1 MLDGIMGTI
10 DQQVDDKK
18 DLLRANPGMQGTVG
32 KDLIGVMALQKMQKE
47 KQAAENELMLAQ
59 QNNPSTIK
67 EQLEREVAG
76 LTQSEMALQTAGI
89 MNQRQQQQQQR
100 QQRPPQQQRPQ
111 GIQQAARPPMG
122 GAPRPPMGG
131 APMAG
136 APRPMPQG
144 AGIAGAPRPPMM
156 ASGGIVGFQ
165 RGGPMPSKE
174 EDVPSG
180 FEKVAGDVLKWAK
193 DNPIEAVAAGM
204 MFVPGIGWMGSGA
217 LRGAAATLKAGKA
230 LYSKAKAVDYGSKL
244 KKAVDV
250 AKATPGKAADIAKA
264 SVTRPSTKN
273 FRIDHKTGARNPVGR
288 EYSPGMTATTGA
300 GIMGAKKIFGGDD
313 AQAQQDFTIDQ
324 IRSDIQTN
332 RDMLDAKIPS
342 DESNPVIRNA
352 LQDALNA
359 KKQNQ
364 GGTGGTGGLAGT
376 QTGSNYQEMLADK
389 MNTGVTD
396 AQEIKAQ
403 AQGDEVMGRLPEG
416 MKDTLTS
423 MSKTQEQMDQARTA
437 ETTSARADY
446 DKNYDAAGLKSR
458 RDATDAELR
467 RQLTPEAL
475 KDQRLRAG
483 AVQRGGL
490 AGARAR
496 ADNRADA
503 RRYKLYNDA
512 ANNYANDMKADVEK
526 VKAVDTRVGAYM
538 DRLYADRV
546 ASVQVFGDLT
556 IAEQQAVTEAR
567 NRFQAQ
573 NEAAM
578 EAVLTVLGFESQE
591 RVASAVRAEAAIPA
605 LLQIGQTL
613 KANKQ
618 KSIDA
623 FMDGFEYK
631 QAPDATE
638 YDSMG
643 NIKNKGKAVVL
654 LEFTNSLD
662 KNFEFIENVLNQQI
676 ARLMQVDLPAFTS
689 GSGGGSPTID
699 TSGLQDGDL

>member
-76 LTQSEMALQTAGI
+76 LTQNEMALQTAGI

-100 QQRPPQQQRPQ
+100 QQRPQQQQRPQ

-131 APMAG
+131 APR
-136 APRPMPQG
+136 PPMPQG
-144 AGIAGAPRPPMM
+144 AGLAGAPRPPMM

-180 FEKVAGDVLKWAK
+180 FEKVAGDVLNWAK
-193 DNPIEAVAAGM
+193 DNPVEAVATGM
-204 MFVPGIGWMGSGA
+204 MFVPGIGWMGSTA
-217 LRGAAATLKAGKA
+217 LRAGAATLKAGKA
-230 LYSKAKAVDYGSKL
+230 LYSKAKAVDYGAKI
-244 KKAVDV
+244 KKATDA
-250 AKATPGKAADIAKA
+250 AKAVPGKAANVAKG

-288 EYSPGMTATTGA
+288 EYAPGRTAGTGA
-300 GIMGAKKIFGGDD
+300 GIMGLEKVFGGDD
-313 AQAQQDFTIDQ
+313 AQAQPQQVQPQGSTQDPQ
-324 IRSDIQTN
+324 ASN
-332 RDMLDAKIPS
+332 
-342 DESNPVIRNA
+342 ESNPEIRKA
-352 LQDALNA
+352 LEAALAA
-359 KKQNQ
+359 KQQNK
-364 GGTGGTGGLAGT
+364 GGTGGTGGAGGLAGT
-376 QTGSNYQEMLADK
+376 QTGSNYQEMLAEK

-403 AQGDEVMGRLPEG
+403 GQGDEVMGRLPEG
-416 MKDTLTS
+416 MENTLTS
-423 MSKTQEQMDQARTA
+423 MSKTQEQMQEARDTETA
-437 ETTSARADY
+437 SARADY
-446 DKNYDAAGLKSR
+446 DRNYDAAGLKSR

-496 ADNRADA
+496 AGNRADE

-546 ASVQVFGDLT
+546 ASVKVFGDLT
-556 IAEQQAVTEAR
+556 VAEQQAVTEAR

-578 EAVLTVLGFESQE
+578 NAVLEVLGFESQE
-591 RVASAVRAEAAIPA
+591 RIASALRAETAVPA

-613 KANKQ
+613 TANKQ

-623 FMDGFEYK
+623 FMGSFEYM

-643 NIKNKGKAVVL
+643 YVKNLGKAAVL
-654 LEFTNSLD
+654 HEFKNSLD
-662 KNFEFIENVLNQQI
+662 KNFEFIETAVNSRVSALI
-676 ARLMQVDLPAFTS
+676 GVDLPAFTS
-689 GSGGGSPTID
+689 SSGGEV
-699 TSGLQDGDL
+699 LQ